1 MFGEATS
8 SALPIGPRPAMVVLV
23 IERLTCPLLVP
34 GLLVPGLLVAGLLV
48 AGLLGA
54 GRTALVGDLL
64 GAGDHIVDEA
74 VLLGLLGGEPA
85 VPVGVSLD
93 LLERLSGVLAD
104 QLEQHLLDVQRL
116 LRLDLD
122 VGGGAAHAAGRLV

>member
-1 MFGEATS
+1 MSGEAMS
-8 SALPIGPRPAMVVLV
+8 SALPNGPRPAILVLV

-34 GLLVPGLLVAGLLV
+34 
-48 AGLLGA
+48 

-104 QLEQHLLDVQRL
+104 QVEQHLLDVQRL

-122 VGGGAAHAAGRLV
+122 VGGRAAHAARRL

>member
-1 MFGEATS
+1 MSGEAMS
-8 SALPIGPRPAMVVLV
+8 SALPIGPRPAILVLV

-34 GLLVPGLLVAGLLV
+34 
-48 AGLLGA
+48 

-93 LLERLSGVLAD
+93 LLKRLSGVLAD
-104 QLEQHLLDVQRL
+104 QLEQHLLDWHGL
-116 LRLDLD
+116 LRLDLV
-122 VGGGAAHAAGRLV
+122 VGGGAAMPPDGWCIMIRACGSAY